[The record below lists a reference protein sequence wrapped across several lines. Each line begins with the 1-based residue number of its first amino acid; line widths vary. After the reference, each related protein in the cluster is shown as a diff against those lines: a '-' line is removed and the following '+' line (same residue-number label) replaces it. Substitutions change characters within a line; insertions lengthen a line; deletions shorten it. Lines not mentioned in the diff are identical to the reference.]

1 MKKSL
6 IASLLAVG
14 ALGVTVAAFTTPHVP
29 AVAQAQS
36 QAQAQAHSAAPG
48 APQGLPDFVTL
59 YENNSPSV
67 VSISVS
73 STVGRKSPR
82 AGADGGNKGENAT
95 PDREDMEEFFRRYFG
110 QGGQGGRAPREF
122 RRQGGGSGFI
132 ISSDGLIITNSHV
145 VEDADEV
152 LVKLTDRREFKAKV
166 IGSDKRSDVAVI
178 KIEAKGLPAVRIG
191 NPDRLRVGE
200 WVAAI
205 GQPLGF
211 ESTLTTG
218 VVSAKSRASRG
229 QDTTGDLVPFI
240 QHDAAVNPGNSGGPL
255 FNTRGEVVAINSMIA
270 TVSGGF
276 QGISFAVPIDLAMD
290 VVGQLQA
297 GGSVKRGMLGVNI
310 GAVSRDLADA
320 FGLPKAQG
328 ALVSG
333 VNKGS
338 AAEKAGIKE
347 GDVVLKFNER
357 VVDDSRDLPRYVTSS
372 RPGTPSKVQVWRDG
386 KPVDLTVTLDEYKEP
401 TQVASN
407 EKATPKAAV
416 VATPDTKEDRL
427 GLSFRAP
434 NEKERGAAKLAAGGA
449 VVSDVSEKS
458 SVRVLNEGDII
469 VGVTRKGKSTA
480 VTSPSQLAEL
490 IKGSEKGSTLA
501 FRVKR
506 AIDRAGAEY
515 NEFFAPEKL
524 PE

>member
-6 IASLLAVG
+6 VASLIAAG
-14 ALGVTVAAFTTPHVP
+14 ALGVTVGAFTTPHVP
-29 AVAQAQS
+29 VIAQAQTQTQT
-36 QAQAQAHSAAPG
+36 QAQSAPPTVS
-48 APQGLPDFVTL
+48 PQGLPDFVTL
-59 YENNSPSV
+59 YEQNSPSV

-73 STVGRKSPR
+73 TNVKRSAPK
-82 AGADGGNKGENAT
+82 AGTDGAA
-95 PDREDMEEFFRRYFG
+95 PDREDMEEFFKRYFG
-110 QGGQGGRAPREF
+110 QGGSGGRNTPRDL

-132 ISSDGLIITNSHV
+132 ISGDGLIITNSHV

-152 LVKLTDRREFKAKV
+152 LVKLTDSREFKAKV

-178 KIEAKGLPAVRIG
+178 KIEAKGLPAVKIG

-211 ESTLTTG
+211 ETTLTSG
-218 VVSAKSRASRG
+218 IISAKSRASRG
-229 QDTTGDLVPFI
+229 GDATGDLVPFI

-276 QGISFAVPIDLAMD
+276 QGISFAIPIDLAMD

-310 GAVSRDLADA
+310 GAVSRDLAEA
-320 FGLPKAQG
+320 FNLPKAQG

-338 AAEKAGIKE
+338 AADKAGIKE
-347 GDVVLKFNER
+347 GDVVLKFNDR
-357 VVDDSRDLPRYVTSS
+357 VVADSRDLPRYVTSA

-386 KPVDLTVTLDEYKEP
+386 KAVELSVTLD
-401 TQVASN
+401 
-407 EKATPKAAV
+407 
-416 VATPDTKEDRL
+416 
-427 GLSFRAP
+427 
-434 NEKERGAAKLAAGGA
+434 
-449 VVSDVSEKS
+449 
-458 SVRVLNEGDII
+458 
-469 VGVTRKGKSTA
+469 
-480 VTSPSQLAEL
+480 
-490 IKGSEKGSTLA
+490 
-501 FRVKR
+501 
-506 AIDRAGAEY
+506 
-515 NEFFAPEKL
+515 
-524 PE
+524 